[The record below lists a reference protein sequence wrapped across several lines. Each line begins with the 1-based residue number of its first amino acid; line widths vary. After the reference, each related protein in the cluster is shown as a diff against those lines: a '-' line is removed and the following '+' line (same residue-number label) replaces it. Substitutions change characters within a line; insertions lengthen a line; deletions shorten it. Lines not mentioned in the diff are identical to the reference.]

1 MGTVLSGLVS
11 RMRRLLTGRHPSQDN
26 VSSEQVQVDATVP
39 QEFARHDEN
48 GDGVVTV
55 DELERTN
62 GDWWSY
68 LGMDRNNDAKVS
80 IAEYNAAQSD
90 RALLEERN
98 AKWSD

>member
-11 RMRRLLTGRHPSQDN
+11 RMRRLLTKRYQA
-26 VSSEQVQVDATVP
+26 QAQVDAKVP

-68 LGMDRNNDAKVS
+68 IGMDRNNDAKVS

-90 RALLEERN
+90 LALLEERN
-98 AKWSD
+98 AKWSK

>member
-11 RMRRLLTGRHPSQDN
+11 RMRRLLTGRHQA
-26 VSSEQVQVDATVP
+26 QVDAKVP

-68 LGMDRNNDAKVS
+68 IGMDRNNDAKVS
-80 IAEYNAAQSD
+80 IAEYNAAQSN
-90 RALLEERN
+90 RAVMEERN